1 MPQNVTTTGAKWAYS
16 RHASA
21 ANLRPVRLDTHQ
33 HFWPHDPAQH
43 VWMTEAMGVLRR
55 DHLPADLEPSLGAA
69 GFDGTI
75 AVQARQMVE
84 ETEWLLQLA
93 DAHPFIRGVVGWVD
107 LRSPQVGDQ
116 LARYA
121 RHPKLVGVRHVVHD
135 EPEAVRDGL
144 LHGLEV
150 PFPVLLDLERRGY
163 AAWGM
168 RRSSVAGVWLDP
180 RVWARYAGEVA
191 RGQRLLRLG
200 VDTLQLGG
208 DFVVDRTGIRLEVQQ
223 PAVLALP
230 FRRLVGADGGQ

>member
-1 MPQNVTTTGAKWAYS
+1 VKVLEKADVIE
-16 RHASA
+16 AS
-21 ANLRPVRLDTHQ
+21 
-33 HFWPHDPAQH
+33 
-43 VWMTEAMGVLRR
+43 G
-55 DHLPADLEPSLGAA
+55 
-69 GFDGTI
+69 GT
-75 AVQARQMVE
+75 AV
-84 ETEWLLQLA
+84 
-93 DAHPFIRGVVGWVD
+93 F
-107 LRSPQVGDQ
+107 
-116 LARYA
+116 
-121 RHPKLVGVRHVVHD
+121 VVHD

-208 DFVVDRTGIRLEVQQ
+208 DFVVDPAGIVVYARPQRRDDR
-223 PAVLALP
+223 PPVLALLGELERAGGAG
-230 FRRLVGADGGQ
+230 RR